1 MKAIALA
8 AGVDLRI
15 GSDRSRWLAKVD
27 PANRELALSIG
38 AFLENLVV
46 AAPPHG
52 YLAEYSVTGGDAGDD
67 ERVQVSLKPA
77 APQPASLERLR
88 ARRTMRSGQQPR
100 PLSSADAKS
109 LVDHFDHRAH
119 FFSPTSRKGRYL
131 AKGTIEANRAQA
143 FRDDAQ
149 EELAAWIRLPN
160 SQARAHRDGL
170 TQESM
175 EIAGFA
181 GWYVRH
187 FMSRAAVL
195 SQGFGEQGLD
205 RIKQQMAAC
214 GGWIVVTSPD
224 GSLPALIEAGRRT
237 ERMWLAVRDR
247 FNRGP
252 PHDPD
257 VGRVAVS
264 RTPCPG
270 PRHHRLNPV
279 SSTGWLCLPIP
290 GGRESPQTCLS
301 HP

>member
-1 MKAIALA
+1 M
-8 AGVDLRI
+8 
-15 GSDRSRWLAKVD
+15 
-27 PANRELALSIG
+27 
-38 AFLENLVV
+38 V

-52 YLAEYSVTGGDAGDD
+52 YLAEYSVTGGDD

-88 ARRTMRSGQQPR
+88 ARRTTRSGQQPR

-119 FFSPTSRKGRYL
+119 FFSPTSREGRYL

-247 FNRGP
+247 SIAVHPMTQMLEESPFRERLAQDLGITGSIQFLLQ
-252 PHDPD
+252 
-257 VGRVAVS
+257 VGYVYQYPEAVS
-264 RTPCPG
+264 LR
-270 PRHHRLNPV
+270 RPV
-279 SSTGWLCLPIP
+279 SAILKA
-290 GGRESPQTCLS
+290 
-301 HP
+301 